1 MHKVIGLVID
11 VTKLN
16 KVGTGLGS
24 DVLLLMVIT
33 RHWSVTLLR
42 FLQYLDEAVHTG
54 KQSLWQRLEFQG
66 VSHCTGQG
74 WEAVFQFKLTRF
86 LLAMMV
92 SVRKQ

>member
-1 MHKVIGLVID
+1 M
-11 VTKLN
+11 TKLN

-66 VSHCTGQG
+66 FHTVQ
-74 WEAVFQFKLTRF
+74 
-86 LLAMMV
+86 
-92 SVRKQ
+92 VRVGRLFFSSNSQDFY